1 MKLREESYRA
11 ATQVKGLSPVIIIV
25 SVADTVHDGAGRSP
39 ITDKGEG
46 IGIRR
51 GLRPWRDNRGN

>member
-11 ATQVKGLSPVIIIV
+11 ATQVKGMSPEIIIV
-25 SVADTVHDGAGRSP
+25 SVADTVHYGAGRSP
-39 ITDKGEG
+39 ISDKGEV

-51 GLRPWRDNRGN
+51 GPRP